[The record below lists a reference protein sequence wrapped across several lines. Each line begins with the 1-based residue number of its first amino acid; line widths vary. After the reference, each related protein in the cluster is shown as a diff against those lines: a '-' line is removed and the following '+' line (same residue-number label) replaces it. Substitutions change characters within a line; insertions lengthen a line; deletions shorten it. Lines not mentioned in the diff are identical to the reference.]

1 MIQWYPGHMA
11 KAIREINEKVN
22 MVDLVIVLLDARI
35 PYSSFNPSGEGFNF
49 QENWTRPL
57 INNHGICT
65 SYIGNNHLGAA
76 SIESCVLGFTDY
88 ENASLLLAG
97 PRDI

>member
-35 PYSSFNPSGEGFNF
+35 PYSSFNPLLKEK
-49 QENWTRPL
+49 
-57 INNHGICT
+57 INNKLT
-65 SYIGNNHLGAA
+65 LY
-76 SIESCVLGFTDY
+76 
-88 ENASLLLAG
+88 LLTKK
-97 PRDI
+97 I